1 VSSATLGNNVMVS
14 LDWAKLIGPLP
25 APPPFCSAAITR
37 DGTVYVSGSQ
47 AVALSP
53 SGKPAL
59 VPGGPGVEVRH
70 ILTTVDAVIRA
81 CGGKGARDITM
92 VRVSCYNSN
101 PVWPHHSQ
109 LDTRSARPPHPWGH
123 PSPSRVPR

>member
-1 VSSATLGNNVMVS
+1 VGEVAVSSATLGDNVMVS

-25 APPPFCSAAITR
+25 APPPFCSAAVTA

-59 VPGGPGVEVRH
+59 VPGGPGPEVRH
-70 ILTTVDAVIRA
+70 ILTTTIDAAASWVIKA
-81 CGGKGARDITM
+81 QMYVC
-92 VRVSCYNSN
+92 
-101 PVWPHHSQ
+101 SQ
-109 LDTRSARPPHPWGH
+109 CAETIGR
-123 PSPSRVPR
+123 